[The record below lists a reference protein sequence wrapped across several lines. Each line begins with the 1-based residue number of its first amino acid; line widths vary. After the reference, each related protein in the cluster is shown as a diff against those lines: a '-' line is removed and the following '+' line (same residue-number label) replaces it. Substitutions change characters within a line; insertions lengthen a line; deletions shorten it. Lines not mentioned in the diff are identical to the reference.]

1 MDPLTLE
8 SFIYYGI
15 SLFLIIFRIVCRVRR
30 VGIRNIEADDYLMLF
45 TIIPYTAETTLSYQV
60 SSTFNGLSNSDM
72 TREERA
78 SLSPSSDEYRMR
90 VSGSKVQLVIW
101 VMWLTIMWMIK
112 ASICVFYGRLTAGI
126 REYKLVILFGYGFI
140 LVTYIGCMTTVFF
153 SCWPLHKLWQINP
166 DPGNTCHPAVSRVNY
181 WVTMTC
187 DIATYLY
194 VLLIPI
200 PLLWKTQL
208 PLSKKISLSI
218 MFSGGIF
225 VIVSSVLNCVLT
237 LQAGSFSDRSGSAP
251 RVGAAWSLR
260 EIFVALTTTNLP
272 MTWGLIR
279 PKVRLCFDG
288 MLSSISRANCHTS
301 KSTCATGAA
310 EATVPAWVNE
320 RSKSTVQ
327 SAAHNANNDMFT
339 HQDASSDDILP
350 SSSTHMGGIKKEVAF
365 RVSMT
370 DSQMAGQARVQQPED
385 AV

>member
-15 SLFLIIFRIVCRVRR
+15 SLCLIFFRIFCRARR

-45 TIIPYTAETTLSYQV
+45 TIIPYTVETTMSYYV
-60 SSTFNGLSNSDM
+60 SSTFNGLTNSDM
-72 TREERA
+72 TKEERA

-90 VSGSKVQLVIW
+90 VSGSKVQLVVW

-112 ASICVFYGRLTAGI
+112 ASICAFYGRLTAGI
-126 REYKLVILFGYGFI
+126 GEYRLVILVGYAF
-140 LVTYIGCMTTVFF
+140 LFLTYIGCMASIFF

-181 WVTMTC
+181 WVTMAC
-187 DIATYLY
+187 DVATYLY

-208 PLSKKISLSI
+208 PLPKKISLSI

-225 VIVSSVLNCVLT
+225 VIVASVLNC
-237 LQAGSFSDRSGSAP
+237 SDHSGSAP

-288 MLSSISRANCHTS
+288 MVSSVSQAKCHTS

-310 EATVPAWVNE
+310 EAAVPAWANGNAT
-320 RSKSTVQ
+320 STIQ
-327 SAAHNANNDMFT
+327 SAAPNTNNDTLT
-339 HQDASSDDILP
+339 HPDASSEDILP
-350 SSSTHMGGIKKEVAF
+350 SSSARMGGIKKEVVF

-370 DSQMAGQARVQQPED
+370 DAQMSGQAHVRQPED